1 MKGANRKNAPQK
13 KAVALKY
20 RAGADS
26 APKVVAKGRGLV
38 AEKILELAR
47 ACNVPVHEDADL
59 AEVLSALELNSEI
72 PPETYILVAEILAF
86 IYRANASLM
95 ASQKIRSTSS

>member
-26 APKVVAKGRGLV
+26 APRVVARGRGLV

-47 ACNVPVHEDADL
+47 ACNVPIHEDADL
-59 AEVLSALELNSEI
+59 AEILALLEPGAEI
-72 PPETYILVAEILAF
+72 PPETYLVVAEILAF
-86 IYRANASLM
+86 LYRANESAGT
-95 ASQKIRSTSS
+95 RHP